1 LESEE
6 LNKMQTSYASTF
18 PVGYPG
24 MPADLSPKYDRS
36 YFNTA
41 LDVAG
46 VVTVTV
52 ATFTAAT
59 EYSLTIN
66 GVTVSTA
73 TPATGGSITLLRDAL
88 VAAINQSFAGVDAV
102 AGAGN
107 TITVTGVSGQP
118 LTVTPANAT
127 LSQAVTTPVVAS
139 GEIGLGLA
147 VVRIPTD
154 NDREVRLGAPDALH
168 RFVGVTVDDG
178 LRTNIAPYGNG
189 RSDHVYRKGDT
200 VLVREAGTLWVEI
213 EGPPVTP
220 DSPVFYRYSGAGK
233 IGAFRGV
240 TATGADLRL
249 ANARFLTGGT
259 TMAQILLGYATVSAG
274 TTP

>member
-1 LESEE
+1 
-6 LNKMQTSYASTF
+6 MQTSYASTF

-66 GVTVSTA
+66 GVTVSTT
-73 TPATGGSITLLRDAL
+73 TPATGGSIALLRDAL
-88 VAAINQSFAGVDAV
+88 VAAINQSFAGVDAA

-107 TITVTGVSGQP
+107 TLTITGVPGQP

-127 LSQAVTTPVVAS
+127 LTQAVTTPVVAS

-147 VVRIPTD
+147 VVRILTD
-154 NDREVRLGAPDALH
+154 NDREVRLGAPDVLH

-178 LRTNIAPYGNG
+178 LRTNIAPYVNG
-189 RSDHVYRKGDT
+189 DHVYRRGDT
-200 VLVREAGTLWVEI
+200 MLVREAGTLWVAI

-274 TTP
+274 ATP

>member
-1 LESEE
+1 
-6 LNKMQTSYASTF
+6 MQTSYASTF

-24 MPADLSPKYDRS
+24 MPADLSPKYDRG

-46 VVTVTV
+46 IVTITV

-59 EYSLTIN
+59 EYSLAIN
-66 GVTVSTA
+66 GVTVTTT

-102 AGAGN
+102 AGTGN
-107 TITVTGVSGQP
+107 TLTVTGVSGQP
-118 LTVTPANAT
+118 LTVTLPNAILT
-127 LSQAVTTPVVAS
+127 QALTTPVVAS

-147 VVRIPTD
+147 VVRILTD

-168 RFVGVTVDDG
+168 RFVGGTVDDG
-178 LRTNIAPYGNG
+178 LRTNIAPYGSG
-189 RSDHVYRKGDT
+189 IDPVYRKGDT
-200 VLVREAGTLWVEI
+200 VLVREAGTLWVAI

-220 DSPVFYRYSGAGK
+220 NSPVFYRYSGAGK
-233 IGAFRGV
+233 IGAFRGE
-240 TATGADLRL
+240 TAAGADLRL
-249 ANARFLTGGT
+249 TNARFLTGGT
-259 TMAQILLGYATVSAG
+259 TMAQILLGYASIASG
-274 TTP
+274 TAP

>member
-1 LESEE
+1 
-6 LNKMQTSYASTF
+6 MQTSYASTF

-24 MPADLSPKYDRS
+24 MPADLSPKYDRG

-46 VVTVTV
+46 AVTVWI
-52 ATFTAAT
+52 ATFTAST
-59 EYSLTIN
+59 EYSLSIN
-66 GVTVSTA
+66 GVTVSTT
-73 TPATGGSITLLRDAL
+73 TPVTGGSITVLRDAL

-107 TITVTGVSGQP
+107 AITVTGVSGQT

-127 LSQAVTTPVVAS
+127 LTQAVTTPVVAS
-139 GEIGLGLA
+139 GEIGLRLA
-147 VVRIPTD
+147 VVRILTD

-168 RFVGVTVDDG
+168 RFVGITVDDG

-189 RSDHVYRKGDT
+189 KSDHVYRKGDT
-200 VLVREAGTLWVEI
+200 VLVREAGTLWVAI

-220 DSPVFYRYSGAGK
+220 NSPVFYRYSGAGK
-233 IGAFRGV
+233 VGAFRGE
-240 TATGADLRL
+240 TAAGADLRL
-249 ANARFLTGGT
+249 TNARFLTGGT
-259 TMAQILLGYATVSAG
+259 TMAQILLGYASIASG